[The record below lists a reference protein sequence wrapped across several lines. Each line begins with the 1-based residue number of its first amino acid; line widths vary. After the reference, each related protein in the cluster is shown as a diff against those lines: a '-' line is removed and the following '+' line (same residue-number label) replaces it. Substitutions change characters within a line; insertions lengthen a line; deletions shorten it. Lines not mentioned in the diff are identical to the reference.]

1 MSELAGCRIGGRAQH
16 VNQTFSSRLGSGE
29 TLGVF
34 PGELLVC
41 AGFLGAVQ
49 AECRDPTGSGG
60 QSWKGKIEDS
70 GDRPRVVWLRGTIN
84 QPAAGLGQDL
94 EDRLDVFHTDEFL
107 VETAKEVGEP
117 VGIEAKAVQHRGVEA
132 LHMKARF
139 VTVALA
145 RPR

>member
-1 MSELAGCRIGGRAQH
+1 VKLDAFRIGVRAQH

-29 TLGVF
+29 TPGFF

-41 AGFLGAVQ
+41 AGYLGAVQ
-49 AECRDPTGSGG
+49 AECRDPTGSEG
-60 QSWKGKIEDS
+60 QSWKGKLEDI
-70 GDRPRVVWLRGTIN
+70 GDRPRVVRSPGTIN

-139 VTVALA
+139 VAVAMA